1 MTLDRPA
8 PSPTRYISSVVF
20 VIKLVN
26 TGSYSTT
33 LFSSVLFDFVVII
46 DVWVCVFVLAENCQ
60 AVGCWVIVISAG
72 PYKWWQPGR
81 TRTIR

>member
-20 VIKLVN
+20 VINLVN

-33 LFSSVLFDFVVII
+33 LFSSVLFDFVVIV
-46 DVWVCVFVLAENCQ
+46 DVWVCVVALAETCQ
-60 AVGCWVIVISAG
+60 AVGLLGDCDQCG
-72 PYKWWQPGR
+72 PLQKHSQ
-81 TRTIR
+81 

>member
-20 VIKLVN
+20 VINLVN

-33 LFSSVLFDFVVII
+33 LFSSVLFDFVVIV
-46 DVWVCVFVLAENCQ
+46 DVWVCVVALAENCQ
-60 AVGCWVIVISAG
+60 AVGLLGDCDQCG
-72 PYKWWQPGR
+72 PLHLHC
-81 TRTIR
+81 